1 LNFSPYSKRAGI
13 WPVLLLLL
21 LLFSFVLTA
30 CGGDATTLPGE
41 TSPGTTPSTTLTP
54 GSTASGDAN
63 KATPSP
69 TGGTQGN
76 VIPGVPTVAATP
88 SSQTPG
94 LAQAPTQALPPPSAT
109 SPDSL
114 YVGETGHFIK
124 APFLAYW
131 QKLGG
136 YPVFGNPLSE
146 VYTQDG
152 LQVQLFE
159 QALLEYHP
167 DQAGK
172 PGEITLGFLGRDLAQ
187 AQKLIG
193 ANAAFAQVAKPADTT
208 AEEFIPETGHTL
220 AEPFKSFWFGQGL
233 IKFLGYPIS
242 QAFDQDGLSVQY
254 FERGRLEANPATKAV
269 NYSNSGDLLVAA
281 EGWPAP
287 QKFDLHLN
295 LPPNLAIIQGGTLL
309 VQLSNSAGW
318 SPTDLQGKFGS
329 TALKFASLKL
339 AGSDSPVLRAFQG
352 IDPGL
357 DPQAYPLTL
366 TFTDKNGVSR
376 ALIRSVQVNAHDYG
390 TQDLALE
397 GSLDALADHQADE
410 YDDTQ
415 LAGAYNIFTPKFL
428 WQGAWSYPLEV
439 PWTLTTNFAQ
449 RRTYNGKL
457 DTLYFHGGLDLAPN
471 SGTEGANIHV
481 AASGTV
487 VYTGL
492 LQARGNAVAVDHGM
506 GITSYYFHMSAINVK
521 VGQQLQAGDVV
532 GQVGSTGRSTGA
544 HLHWEVRVNGIITD
558 PRNFINTDFSK

>member
-1 LNFSPYSKRAGI
+1 MNLSRYLKRAGV
-13 WPVLLLLL
+13 WPVLLVLL

-30 CGGDATTLPGE
+30 CGGDATTLPGQ
-41 TSPGTTPSTTLTP
+41 TSPGSTPSTSLTP
-54 GSTASGDAN
+54 GATTPGDATIAPT
-63 KATPSP
+63 AT

-76 VIPGVPTVAATP
+76 VIPGVPIPTTAP
-88 SSQTPG
+88 PNPTPG
-94 LAQAPTQALPPPSAT
+94 LAAAPTQSLPPPAGT

-131 QKLGG
+131 QSRGG
-136 YPVFGNPLSE
+136 YGVFGNPISE
-146 VYTQDG
+146 PYTQDG

-159 QALLEYHP
+159 QALLEYHA
-167 DQAGK
+167 DQAGQS
-172 PGEITLGFLGRDLAQ
+172 GEISLGFLGRDLAQ

-193 ANAAFAQVAKPADTT
+193 SNPAFNPVTKPDDTAQ
-208 AEEFIPETGHTL
+208 EFIPETNHTL
-220 AEPFKSFWFGQGL
+220 AEPFKSFWFGNGL

-254 FERGRLEANPATKAV
+254 FERGRLESNPSTKAV
-269 NYSNSGDLLVAA
+269 SYSNSGDLLVAA
-281 EGWPAP
+281 AGWTAP
-287 QKFDLHLN
+287 QKFDLRLN
-295 LPPNLAIIQGGTLL
+295 LPANLATSQGQTMLI
-309 VQLSNSAGW
+309 QLSNSAGW
-318 SPTDLQGKFGS
+318 LPTDLQGKFGP
-329 TALKFASLKL
+329 TALKFVSLKL
-339 AGSDSPVLRAFQG
+339 AGSDTPVLRAFTA
-352 IDPGL
+352 IDPGM
-357 DPQAYPLTL
+357 DPQTYPLTL
-366 TFTDKNGVSR
+366 TFTDKNGAPR
-376 ALIRSVQVNAHDYG
+376 ALLRSIRVDAHDYG

-397 GSLDALADHQADE
+397 GSLDALADHQADQ

-428 WQGAWSYPLEV
+428 FQGAWTYPLEV
-439 PWTLTTNFAQ
+439 PWSLTTNFAQ

-506 GITSYYFHMSAINVK
+506 GITSYYFHMSGIDVK

>member
-1 LNFSPYSKRAGI
+1 LNFSRYLKRAGI

-41 TSPGTTPSTTLTP
+41 ASPGTTPSTTLTP
-54 GSTASGDAN
+54 GSTASGDAT
-63 KATPSP
+63 ATPGP
-69 TGGTQGN
+69 TGGTQGA
-76 VIPGVPTVAATP
+76 VVPGVPTTAAAP
-88 SSQTPG
+88 SNQTSG
-94 LAQAPTQALPPPSAT
+94 LAPAPTQALPPPPGV

-136 YPVFGNPLSE
+136 YPVFGNPVSE
-146 VYTQDG
+146 AYTQDG
-152 LQVQLFE
+152 LQVQLFD

-167 DQAGK
+167 DQVGQ

-193 ANAAFAQVAKPADTT
+193 SNPAFAPVAKPANTT
-208 AEEFIPETGHTL
+208 EEFIPETGHTL
-220 AEPFKSFWFGQGL
+220 AEPFKSFWFGNGL
-233 IKFLGYPIS
+233 VKFLGYPIS

-254 FERGRLEANPATKAV
+254 FERGRLEANPTTKAV

-281 EGWPAP
+281 AGWPAP
-287 QKFDLHLN
+287 QKFDLRLN
-295 LPPNLAIIQGGTLL
+295 LPPSLAINQGQTLL

-318 SPTDLQGKFGS
+318 SPTDLQGKFGP
-329 TALKFASLKL
+329 TTLKFASLKL
-339 AGSDSPVLRAFQG
+339 AGADAPVLRAYQAM
-352 IDPGL
+352 DPAL
-357 DPQAYPLTL
+357 DARSYPLTL
-366 TFTDKNGVSR
+366 TFTDKNGLSR
-376 ALIRSVQVNAHDYG
+376 ALIRSVQVNAKDFG

-397 GSLDALADHQADE
+397 GSLDALADHQADA

-415 LAGAYNIFTPKFL
+415 LAGAYNIFTPKLL
-428 WQGAWSYPLEV
+428 WQGAWNYPLDV

-457 DTLYFHGGLDLAPN
+457 DTLYFHGGLDMAPD
-471 SGTEGANIHV
+471 SGTGGANIHV

-492 LQARGNAVAVDHGM
+492 LQARGNTVAVDHGM
-506 GITSYYFHMSAINVK
+506 GITSYYFHMSAVDVK